1 MQGDGCTRER
11 KKGRIR
17 RDDSRVMT
25 DVMYSVGLLRLL
37 LCPTR
42 VNVAAISTRKVF
54 DYKPFHTMVNQSHTR
69 SAAYHHLQLIKLTKR
84 YDMMKSFSHK
94 RSTSTLRKS

>member
-54 DYKPFHTMVNQSHTR
+54 DYKPFHTMVNSKSYPQR
-69 SAAYHHLQLIKLTKR
+69 SISSLAVDQTY
-84 YDMMKSFSHK
+84 
-94 RSTSTLRKS
+94 